1 MSTNKSN
8 LQIFSTE
15 NNIIERNSLYLQMN
29 TEFLLNNAPLIRY
42 NNRMIKRAFDI
53 ITALIILMLFF
64 PWIYLIIACC
74 IKIFM
79 PGPVFFKQKRTGKNG
94 VVFTCYKFR
103 TMDAQNLSDK
113 FVDPK
118 LNKYSL
124 GNFLRATSLD
134 ELPQFWNV
142 LKGDMSIIGP
152 RPHMLVHDEE
162 YMGKIEEYSLRYIV
176 KPGIT
181 GWAQVN
187 GLRGERNIERVKMR
201 VDYDLWYIQHWS
213 MALDVKIMFR
223 TIKVMIKNDKTT

>member
-1 MSTNKSN
+1 
-8 LQIFSTE
+8 
-15 NNIIERNSLYLQMN
+15 
-29 TEFLLNNAPLIRY
+29 
-42 NNRMIKRAFDI
+42 
-53 ITALIILMLFF
+53 
-64 PWIYLIIACC
+64 
-74 IKIFM
+74 M

-223 TIKVMIKNDKTT
+223 TIKVMIKNDKTTQYNESK